1 SPAPDRATNDG
12 GQYQWRVPGV
22 ESRWDSLPFR
32 LDLPKTR
39 QAFRR
44 ARVETHRNF
53 SKNGLGATGA
63 KDTHP
68 GSVHGVITSLFM
80 RSVIASGVLPRKS
93 MPSLLLL
100 HIGTQQDLVDGPGDL
115 DDWLGRRRVDA
126 NPVPTHDLAAD
137 ADGPIS
143 V

>member
-1 SPAPDRATNDG
+1 
-12 GQYQWRVPGV
+12 
-22 ESRWDSLPFR
+22 
-32 LDLPKTR
+32 
-39 QAFRR
+39 
-44 ARVETHRNF
+44 
-53 SKNGLGATGA
+53 
-63 KDTHP
+63 
-68 GSVHGVITSLFM
+68 M

-100 HIGTQQDLVDGPGDL
+100 HIGTQQDLVDGPGEDL
-115 DDWLGRRRVDA
+115 DDCLGRRRVDA